1 MDRKSFRVEQA
12 SVYVVVDEREEVR
25 WALYADDRL
34 IALLEDEQECRTIAD
49 LLNGMPAP
57 SEVVAP

>member
-1 MDRKSFRVEQA
+1 M
-12 SVYVVVDEREEVR
+12 VVDEREEVR